1 MHGYACISQKQTS
14 FYVTQS
20 IIVHFF
26 KHLRQFIRLALISL
40 SHLYSIDL
48 WISKHKY
55 TKLYDL
61 HLYIYFCLYGFT
73 NTYLLT
79 IHVCKYAILYVKV
92 YETWILKRRK

>member
-1 MHGYACISQKQTS
+1 MHGYAYISQKQTS

-48 WISKHKY
+48 
-55 TKLYDL
+55 
-61 HLYIYFCLYGFT
+61 
-73 NTYLLT
+73 
-79 IHVCKYAILYVKV
+79 
-92 YETWILKRRK
+92 

>member
-48 WISKHKY
+48 
-55 TKLYDL
+55 
-61 HLYIYFCLYGFT
+61 
-73 NTYLLT
+73 
-79 IHVCKYAILYVKV
+79 
-92 YETWILKRRK
+92 